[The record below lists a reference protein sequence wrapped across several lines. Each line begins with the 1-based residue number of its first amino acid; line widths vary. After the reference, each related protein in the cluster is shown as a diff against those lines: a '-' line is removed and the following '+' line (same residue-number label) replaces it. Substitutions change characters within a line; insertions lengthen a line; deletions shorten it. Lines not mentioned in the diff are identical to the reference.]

1 LDLTIVRE
9 ALLWVIP
16 IMLAVILHE
25 VAHGYAALKLGDTT
39 ARDMGRLTLNPIPH
53 IDPVGTVII
62 PLALV
67 LMNAGF
73 VFGYARPVPVNF
85 LRLKNPKKGM
95 ILVAA
100 AGPATNLLLALIAAL
115 MLRVV
120 FLVDPNLFTALVEPS
135 SSYGL
140 GTAMIAT
147 ALNILFY
154 LLFISVVLALFNLI
168 PIPPLDGGRIVT
180 GLLPDNTARSYSK
193 IEPFG
198 IFIVVGLLIFI
209 RPFQSLLGAGIFLI
223 SGLFLGGDLLGVM
236 IKLLFGG

>member
-1 LDLTIVRE
+1 
-9 ALLWVIP
+9 
-16 IMLAVILHE
+16 MLAVILHE

-53 IDPVGTVII
+53 IDPVGTIII

-73 VFGYARPVPVNF
+73 IFGYAKPVPVNF

-100 AGPATNLLLALIAAL
+100 AGPATNLLLALAAAL
-115 MLRVV
+115 VLRVV
-120 FLVDPNLFTALVEPS
+120 YLIDPNLFIPLLDSTAAD
-135 SSYGL
+135 GL
-140 GTAMIAT
+140 GPKMIAT

-180 GLLPDNTARSYSK
+180 GLLPDEAARSYAQ

-198 IFIVVGLLIFI
+198 IFIVIGMLIFI
-209 RPFQSLLGAGIFLI
+209 DLFQKLLFAGILLV
-223 SGLFLGGDLLGVM
+223 SGLFLGGNLLTVM
-236 IKLLFGG
+236 INLLFPG